1 MRRFRKSAV
10 TRSKSAYRWVRRRIQ
25 PVLKHVRARLRLY
38 LLCLLWLAMA
48 GAVAVGSWSLVNFWD
63 WLQIEQVGEA
73 GGRESGSTTV
83 RNIGLVVA
91 GVVALPLALWR
102 SWVAQRQ
109 ADTAEQGLLNERYQR
124 GAEMLGSDVLA
135 VRLGGIYA
143 LQRLAEEHPQQYH
156 IQIMRLFCAVI
167 RNPTVDSHGETGLA
181 SQETGE
187 AAETHEDGGGV
198 RPRQDVE
205 AVMEAIA
212 TRKTVGL
219 ELERDIGFRLDFRRA
234 DLSCLDLLRVKGMKL
249 SGAILTDA
257 NLSGIRLPPGTNLSS
272 IRDGYEVNLS
282 KARLNRVNF
291 GFSNLWKADLSNSL
305 LVGSDLQIA
314 DLRHANLSGATLANA
329 DMSGTSLRCANLSG
343 AKFSIDDHP
352 PARGLTQA
360 QIDQACADRDNPPE
374 LDGVLDRFTGT
385 QLVWRGKPLDDK
397 T

>member
-1 MRRFRKSAV
+1 MGPQADSTRPETRPSETAAIPFMPSMARYGRRCRGWQLEPGQLLGLAADRAGRRGRRPRIWFNDSTKHWPGRRW
-10 TRSKSAYRWVRRRIQ
+10 RSRPA
-25 PVLKHVRARLRLY
+25 
-38 LLCLLWLAMA
+38 A
-48 GAVAVGSWSLVNFWD
+48 G
-63 WLQIEQVGEA
+63 
-73 GGRESGSTTV
+73 
-83 RNIGLVVA
+83 
-91 GVVALPLALWR
+91 LWR